1 MRRKIS
7 MQKLMIWPTIQLSVP
22 NKQCLF
28 QWAGKLPPW
37 PSNTTSSIT
46 WWSPFH
52 MQNRLIQKLLISI
65 KPTSK
70 NRKTSTH
77 LMPSAL
83 CIGHKKFT
91 CNLDIFLESCIS
103 SDVFAIYFKKSY
115 MCSWF
120 YCYLSMSYPQNI
132 FTFLVFFLYGVIK
145 MPLFTQ
151 PEIISCVKFGK
162 CKVSKKLSNSS

>member
-1 MRRKIS
+1 MLGADFNLNLSVSFGTFDTSRQSTHKIKLNPQYKYVFNVVGVDMRRKIS

-37 PSNTTSSIT
+37 PSNTTSLIT

-77 LMPSAL
+77 SMPSAL
-83 CIGHKKFT
+83 CIGHKKYT

-103 SDVFAIYFKKSY
+103 SDVFAIHIRESY
-115 MCSWF
+115 
-120 YCYLSMSYPQNI
+120 I
-132 FTFLVFFLYGVIK
+132 
-145 MPLFTQ
+145 
-151 PEIISCVKFGK
+151 
-162 CKVSKKLSNSS
+162 